1 MNLCDSTFLYTAY
14 ADDANFILKDE
25 NSVRALFSTMKLFSK
40 YSDLKPNL
48 SKCELAGIGV
58 LKGGERA
65 LCGLTTINLS
75 QTTIKILMSIY
86 LKPIFSTC

>member
-1 MNLCDSTFLYTAY
+1 
-14 ADDANFILKDE
+14 
-25 NSVRALFSTMKLFSK
+25 MKLFSK

-58 LKGGERA
+58 LKGVERA

-75 QTTIKILMSIY
+75 QTTMKILGVH
-86 LKPIFSTC
+86 FSYNKSLRNEKNFVKTVKEIENLL